1 MAIHFY
7 EEEKTF
13 LLQTAKTSYAFCINK
28 DGYLCHLH
36 WGGKVNGPSD
46 LPTTAELA
54 QRVTMIGRRSS
65 ELELSE
71 YRAWGGASG
80 KEPALKITFPDGTR
94 SLYLVYHS
102 HAIAGNILRI
112 TTRDTQYDVEVVLCY
127 RVSEEFDIIERW
139 SEITNT
145 GKENFDIEI
154 AAGANWRLPDRE
166 EYRLTY
172 FSGNYGHEFQLNR
185 ETLGAAKR
193 VLETRRGLSGF
204 DCAPFFMI
212 DDGTASEHRGAV
224 YFGSVLWSGN
234 WKITVERDSLS
245 DVEITGGINDFDF
258 TWCLE
263 PGQTYTTAKFLAGYL
278 TEGGFG
284 GVGRRMHRYERA
296 EIIHPMERDRLLP
309 IIYNTHNT
317 FWNRVDEKIVLE
329 EIDAAAKTGIELFIL
344 EGGWTGYHDV
354 DSTVNNS
361 QSHRLG
367 YGTWEVN
374 ELRFPNG
381 LKPIADRIHSHGM
394 KFGLWIEPEAVFP
407 TNRIALE
414 HPDWIVGYENR
425 ESEQTGAMRT
435 LTLDMAN
442 DEACDYI
449 IEVFTKLIGENEID
463 YVKNDFN
470 RLIPHMGY
478 RSGKPGH
485 KKEGWDRYVR
495 NMWRCYRTLKE
506 RFPNLIFENS
516 AAGGKRTDLAMLG
529 IAGRM
534 HRSDNQDPLDAVT
547 MFDTMSYFI
556 PPKFQGGACF
566 VSAAFSQWFNERP
579 ATIEYQGHMAMLS
592 SMSVSMNL
600 QTSGEEDMEEL
611 RRVIQL
617 AKQVREVTQLGDMYR
632 IASVR
637 EKDYGVYQYVNYEQ
651 SKSVVMV
658 MGQTMQFAQMPERA
672 CLMGL
677 KPNAKYKVT
686 GHGKFYKK
694 PFCRY
699 EVGQPGYYQEIPERT
714 KDYGIFTG
722 NGLMSVGLPI
732 WVKGN
737 ARSEVIILEEIEN

>member
-1 MAIHFY
+1 MAISY
-7 EEEKTF
+7 WENEKTF
-13 LLQTAKTSYAFCINK
+13 LLQTENTSYGFCISPS
-28 DGYLCHLH
+28 GYLIHLH
-36 WGGKVNGPSD
+36 WGGKVNRPGD
-46 LPTTAELA
+46 LPTLDQLR
-54 QRVTMIGRRSS
+54 QRVSMIGRTVS
-65 ELELSE
+65 EMEMLE
-71 YRAWGGASG
+71 YRAWGGASA

-94 SLYLVYHS
+94 SLYLVYCS
-102 HAIAGNILRI
+102 HTVEENVLRI
-112 TTRDTQYDVEVVLCY
+112 TTRDTQYGVTVVLCY
-127 RVSEEFDIIERW
+127 RVCEKFDIIERW
-139 SEITNT
+139 AEIKNIGDTAFT
-145 GKENFDIEI
+145 VEM
-154 AAGANWRLPDRE
+154 AAVDWHLPERDD
-166 EYRLTY
+166 YRLTY
-172 FSGNYGHEFQLNR
+172 FSGNYGHEFQMNR
-185 ETLGAAKR
+185 ERLGPSKR

-212 DDGTASEHRGAV
+212 DDGTTSEHHGAV

-234 WKITVERDSLS
+234 WKITVQRDCN
-245 DVEITGGINDFDF
+245 DQVTVTGGINDFDF
-258 TWCLE
+258 TYLLE
-263 PGQTYTTAKFLAGYL
+263 PGQSYTTAKFIAGYL

-296 EIIHPMERDRLLP
+296 EIIHPMERDRILP

-317 FWNRVDEKIVLE
+317 FWNRVDEKIVLD
-329 EIDAAAKTGIELFIL
+329 EIDAAAKVGIELFIL

-374 ELRFPNG
+374 TLRFPNG

-407 TNRIALE
+407 TNKIALE
-414 HPDWIVGYENR
+414 HPDWIVGYEHR
-425 ESEQTGAMRT
+425 ESEQTGAMGT

-442 DEACDYI
+442 DDACDYI

-470 RLIPHMGY
+470 RHIPHMGY
-478 RSGKPGH
+478 RSGAPER

-495 NMWRCYRTLKE
+495 NMWRCYGTLKE
-506 RFPNLIFENS
+506 RFPDLIFENS
-516 AAGGKRTDLAMLG
+516 AAGGKRTDLAMLQ

-566 VSAAFSQWFNERP
+566 VSGKFSQWFNHRP
-579 ATIEYQGHMAMLS
+579 ASIEYQGHMAMLS
-592 SMSVSMNL
+592 SMSVSMPL
-600 QTSGEEDMEEL
+600 QTSCEEDMEEL

-617 AKQVREVTQLGDMYR
+617 DKQVREVTQLGDMYR
-632 IASVR
+632 IASVLD
-637 EKDYGVYQYVNYEQ
+637 KDYGVYQYVNDEKT
-651 SKSVVMV
+651 KSVVFV
-658 MGQTMQFAQMPERA
+658 MGRTMQFAQMPERA
-672 CLMGL
+672 RLMGL
-677 KPNAKYKVT
+677 KPDACYKVT
-686 GHGKFYKK
+686 GHGKFYQK

-714 KDYGIFTG
+714 RDYGTFTG
-722 NGLMSVGLPI
+722 SGLMHVGLPL
-732 WVKGN
+732 WLKGN
-737 ARSEVIILEEIEN
+737 AQSEVMVIEEV

>member
-1 MAIHFY
+1 MAIQYF
-7 EEEKTF
+7 ENEKTF
-13 LLQTAKTSYAFCINK
+13 LLQTRNTSYAFCVGEK
-28 DGYLCHLH
+28 DYLLHLH
-36 WGGKVNGPSD
+36 WGGKVNGPED
-46 LPTTAELA
+46 LPTVQELS
-54 QRVTMIGRRSS
+54 QRVTLVGRGSDRV
-65 ELELSE
+65 ELLE
-71 YRAWGGASG
+71 YRSWGGAST

-94 SLYLVYHS
+94 NLYLVYKS
-102 HAIAGNILRI
+102 HDVNGDTLRVNLAEP
-112 TTRDTQYDVEVVLCY
+112 QYGVEVTLCY
-127 RVSEEFDIIERW
+127 RVCEEFDIIERW
-139 SEITNT
+139 AEIKNT
-145 GKENFDIEI
+145 SCESFNIEI
-154 AAGANWRLPDRE
+154 AAGASWKLPDRN

-172 FSGNYGHEFQLNR
+172 FTGAYAHEFQMNR
-185 ETLGAAKR
+185 EKVGSAKR
-193 VLETRRGLSGF
+193 VLETRRGLSGY

-212 DDGTASEHRGAV
+212 DDGTASEHHGAV

-234 WKITVERDSLS
+234 WKITVERDSL
-245 DVEITGGINDFDF
+245 DQTCITGGINDFDF
-258 TWCLE
+258 TYVLGA
-263 PGQTYTTAKFLAGYL
+263 GQTYTTAKFIAGYL

-296 EIIHPMERDRLLP
+296 EIIHPMERDRILP

-317 FWNRVDEKIVLE
+317 FWNRVDEKIVLD
-329 EIDAAAKTGIELFIL
+329 EIDAAAAAGIELFVL
-344 EGGWTGYHDV
+344 EGGWTGYHDA

-361 QSHRLG
+361 QAHRLG

-374 ELRFPNG
+374 ALRFPNG

-407 TNRIALE
+407 TNRIAQE
-414 HPDWIVGYENR
+414 HPDWIVGYEHR
-425 ESEQTGAMRT
+425 EAEQIGSMKT

-449 IEVFTKLIGENEID
+449 IDVFTRLIGENQID

-470 RLIPHMGY
+470 RSIPHMGY
-478 RSGKPGH
+478 RSGALEH

-506 RFPNLIFENS
+506 RFPDLIFENS

-534 HRSDNQDPLDAVT
+534 HRSDNQDPMDAVT

-566 VSAAFSQWFNERP
+566 VSAKFSQWFNERP
-579 ATIEYQGHMAMLS
+579 ASIEYQGHMAMLS
-592 SMSVSMNL
+592 SMSVSMSL
-600 QTSGEEDMEEL
+600 QESSQENMEEL
-611 RRVIQL
+611 RRVIAL
-617 AKQVREVTQLGDMYR
+617 DKQVREVTQLGDLYR

-637 EKDYGVYQYVNYEQ
+637 ENHYGVYQFVNYEKT
-651 SKSVVMV
+651 KSVVFV
-658 MGQTMQFAQMPERA
+658 MGQSMQFAEMPERA
-672 CLMGL
+672 RLLGL
-677 KPNAKYKVT
+677 KPDARYKVT

-699 EVGQPGYYQEIPERT
+699 EFNQPGYYEEIPERT
-714 KDYGIFTG
+714 RDYGVFSG
-722 NGLMSVGLPI
+722 NGLMHAGLRI

-737 ARSEVIILEEIEN
+737 NRSEVIVIEQIEE

>member
-1 MAIHFY
+1 MAIQYF
-7 EEEKTF
+7 ESEKTF
-13 LLQTAKTSYAFCINK
+13 LLQTRNTSYAFCVGEK
-28 DGYLCHLH
+28 DYLLHLH
-36 WGGKVNGPSD
+36 WGGKVNGPED
-46 LPTTAELA
+46 LPTVQELA
-54 QRVTMIGRRSS
+54 QRVTLVGRGSDRV
-65 ELELSE
+65 ELLE
-71 YRAWGGASG
+71 YRSWGGAST

-94 SLYLVYHS
+94 NLYLVYKS
-102 HAIAGNILRI
+102 HDVNGDTLRVNLAEP
-112 TTRDTQYDVEVVLCY
+112 QYGVEVTLCY
-127 RVSEEFDIIERW
+127 RVCEEFDIIERW
-139 SEITNT
+139 AEIKNT
-145 GKENFDIEI
+145 SCESFNIEI
-154 AAGANWRLPDRE
+154 AAGASWKLPDRN

-172 FSGNYGHEFQLNR
+172 FTGAYAHEFQMNR
-185 ETLGAAKR
+185 EKVGSAKR
-193 VLETRRGLSGF
+193 VLETRRGLSGY

-212 DDGTASEHRGAV
+212 DDGTASEHHGAV

-234 WKITVERDSLS
+234 WKITVERDSLNQTC
-245 DVEITGGINDFDF
+245 ITGGINDFDF
-258 TWCLE
+258 TYVLGA
-263 PGQTYTTAKFLAGYL
+263 GQTYTTAKFIAGYL

-296 EIIHPMERDRLLP
+296 EIIHPMERDRILP

-317 FWNRVDEKIVLE
+317 FWNRVDEKIVLD
-329 EIDAAAKTGIELFIL
+329 EIDAAAAAGIELFVL

-367 YGTWEVN
+367 FGTWEVN
-374 ELRFPNG
+374 TLRFPNG

-407 TNRIALE
+407 TNRIAQE
-414 HPDWIVGYENR
+414 HPDWIVGYEHR
-425 ESEQTGAMRT
+425 ESEVISGMGT

-449 IEVFTKLIGENEID
+449 IDVFTRLIGENQID

-470 RLIPHMGY
+470 RSIPHMGY
-478 RSGKPGH
+478 RSGALEH

-506 RFPNLIFENS
+506 RFPDLIFENS

-534 HRSDNQDPLDAVT
+534 HRSDNQDPMDAVT

-566 VSAAFSQWFNERP
+566 VSAKFSQWFNERP
-579 ATIEYQGHMAMLS
+579 ASIEYQGHMAMLS
-592 SMSVSMNL
+592 SMSVSMSL
-600 QTSGEEDMEEL
+600 QESSQENMEEL
-611 RRVIQL
+611 RRVIAL
-617 AKQVREVTQLGDMYR
+617 DKQVREVTQLGDLYR

-637 EKDYGVYQYVNYEQ
+637 ENHYGVYQFVNYEKT
-651 SKSVVMV
+651 KSVVFV
-658 MGQTMQFAQMPERA
+658 MGQSMQFAEMPERA
-672 CLMGL
+672 RLLGL
-677 KPNAKYKVT
+677 KPDARYKVT

-699 EVGQPGYYQEIPERT
+699 EFNQPGYYEEIPERT
-714 KDYGIFTG
+714 KDYGVFSG
-722 NGLMSVGLPI
+722 NGLMHAGLRI

-737 ARSEVIILEEIEN
+737 NRSEVIVIEQIEE

>member
-1 MAIHFY
+1 MAIQYF
-7 EEEKTF
+7 ESEKTF
-13 LLQTAKTSYAFCINK
+13 LLQTRNTSYAFCVGEK
-28 DGYLCHLH
+28 DYLLHLH
-36 WGGKVNGPSD
+36 WGGKVNGPED
-46 LPTTAELA
+46 LPTVQELA
-54 QRVTMIGRRSS
+54 QRVTLVGRGSDRV
-65 ELELSE
+65 ELLE
-71 YRAWGGASG
+71 YRSWGGAST

-94 SLYLVYHS
+94 NLYLVYKS
-102 HAIAGNILRI
+102 HDVNGDTLRVNLAEP
-112 TTRDTQYDVEVVLCY
+112 QYGVEVTLCY
-127 RVSEEFDIIERW
+127 RVCEEFDIIERW
-139 SEITNT
+139 SEIKNT
-145 GKENFDIEI
+145 SAESFNIEI
-154 AAGANWRLPDRE
+154 AAGASWKLPDRN

-172 FSGNYGHEFQLNR
+172 FTGAYAHEFQMNR
-185 ETLGAAKR
+185 EKVGSAKR
-193 VLETRRGLSGF
+193 VLETRRGLSGY

-212 DDGTASEHRGAV
+212 DDGTASEHHGAV

-234 WKITVERDSLS
+234 WKITVERDSL
-245 DVEITGGINDFDF
+245 DQTCITGGINDFDF
-258 TWCLE
+258 TYVLGA
-263 PGQTYTTAKFLAGYL
+263 GQTYTTAKFIAGYL

-296 EIIHPMERDRLLP
+296 EIIHPMERDRILP

-317 FWNRVDEKIVLE
+317 FWNRVDEKIVLD
-329 EIDAAAKTGIELFIL
+329 EIDAAAAAGIELFVL
-344 EGGWTGYHDV
+344 EGGWTGYHDA

-361 QSHRLG
+361 QAHRLG

-374 ELRFPNG
+374 ALRFPNG

-407 TNRIALE
+407 TNRIAQE
-414 HPDWIVGYENR
+414 HPDWIVGYEHR
-425 ESEQTGAMRT
+425 EAEQIGSMKT

-449 IEVFTKLIGENEID
+449 IEVFTRLIGENQID

-470 RLIPHMGY
+470 RSIPHMGY
-478 RSGKPGH
+478 RSGSLEH

-506 RFPNLIFENS
+506 RFPDLIFENS

-534 HRSDNQDPLDAVT
+534 HRSDNQDPMDAVT

-566 VSAAFSQWFNERP
+566 VSAKFSQWFNERP
-579 ATIEYQGHMAMLS
+579 ASIEYQGHMAMLS
-592 SMSVSMNL
+592 SMSVSMSL
-600 QTSGEEDMEEL
+600 QESSQENMEEL
-611 RRVIQL
+611 RRVIAL
-617 AKQVREVTQLGDMYR
+617 DKQVREVTQLGDLYR

-637 EKDYGVYQYVNYEQ
+637 ENHYGVYQFVNYEKT
-651 SKSVVMV
+651 KSVVFV
-658 MGQTMQFAQMPERA
+658 MGQSMQFAEMPERA
-672 CLMGL
+672 RLLGL
-677 KPNAKYKVT
+677 KPDARYKVT

-699 EVGQPGYYQEIPERT
+699 EFNQPGYYEEIPERT
-714 KDYGIFTG
+714 KDYGVFSG
-722 NGLMSVGLPI
+722 NGLMHAGLRI

-737 ARSEVIILEEIEN
+737 NRSEVIVIEQIEE

>member
-1 MAIHFY
+1 MGIFY
-7 EEEKTF
+7 YEQEKTF
-13 LLQTAKTSYAFCINK
+13 LLQTANTSYAFCVSK
-28 DGYLCHLH
+28 EGYLCHLH
-36 WGGKVNGPSD
+36 WGGKVLLPSD
-46 LPTTAELA
+46 LPTLA
-54 QRVTMIGRRSS
+54 QLQQRVTMIGRASS
-65 ELELSE
+65 VTELLE
-71 YRAWGGASG
+71 YRSWGGSSA

-94 SLYLVYHS
+94 NLFLVYSS
-102 HAIAGNILRI
+102 HCVEGDTLRVNLKE
-112 TTRDTQYDVEVVLCY
+112 TQYGVEVTLCY
-127 RVSEEFDIIERW
+127 RVCEEFDIIERW
-139 SEITNT
+139 SEIKNT
-145 GKENFDIEI
+145 SGEDFNIEM
-154 AAGANWRLPDRE
+154 AAGANWHLPDRDG
-166 EYRLTY
+166 YRLTY

-185 ETLGAAKR
+185 EKLGASKR
-193 VLETRRGLSGF
+193 VLETRRGLSGY

-212 DDGTASEHRGAV
+212 DDGSASEHHGAV

-234 WKITVERDSLS
+234 WKITVERDSL
-245 DVEITGGINDFDF
+245 DHTEVTGGINDFDF
-258 TWCLE
+258 TYVLE
-263 PGQTYTTAKFLAGYL
+263 PGASYTTAKFIAGYL

-284 GVGRRMHRYERA
+284 GVGRRMHRYERK
-296 EIIHPMERDRLLP
+296 EIIHPMERDRILP

-317 FWNRVDEKIVLE
+317 FWNRVDEKIVLD
-329 EIDAAAKTGIELFIL
+329 EIDAAAKAGIELFIL
-344 EGGWTGYHDV
+344 EGGWTGYHDL

-381 LKPIADRIHSHGM
+381 LKPIADRIHGHGM

-407 TNRIALE
+407 TNKIAVE
-414 HPDWIVGYENR
+414 HPDWIVGYEHR
-425 ESEQTGAMRT
+425 ESEKIGAMGT

-442 DEACDYI
+442 DDACDYI
-449 IEVFTKLIGENEID
+449 IDVFTRLIGENQID

-470 RLIPHMGY
+470 RAIPHMGY
-478 RSGKPGH
+478 RSGERKH

-566 VSAAFSQWFNERP
+566 VSGAFSQWFNERP

-592 SMSVSMNL
+592 SMSVSMSL
-600 QTSGEEDMEEL
+600 QTSSQEDMEEL
-611 RRVIQL
+611 RRVIEL
-617 AKQVREVTQLGDMYR
+617 DKQVREVTQLGDMYR
-632 IASVR
+632 IASVL
-637 EKDYGVYQYVNYEQ
+637 EKDYGVYQYVNYEKT
-651 SKSVVMV
+651 KSVVFV

-677 KPNAKYKVT
+677 KPEGKYKVT
-686 GHGKFYKK
+686 GHGKFFKK
-694 PFCRY
+694 RFCRY
-699 EVGQPGYYQEIPERT
+699 EKGQPGYYQEIPERT
-714 KDYGIFTG
+714 RDYGEFSG
-722 NGLMSVGLPI
+722 NGLMHVGLPI

-737 ARSEVIILEEIEN
+737 ARSEVIVIEEI

>member
-1 MAIHFY
+1 MAIQYF
-7 EEEKTF
+7 ENEKTF
-13 LLQTAKTSYAFCINK
+13 LLQTRNTSYAFCVGEK
-28 DGYLCHLH
+28 DYLLHLH
-36 WGGKVNGPSD
+36 WGGKVNGPED
-46 LPTTAELA
+46 LPMVQELS
-54 QRVTMIGRRSS
+54 QRVTLVGRGSDRV
-65 ELELSE
+65 ELLE
-71 YRAWGGASG
+71 YRSWGGAST

-94 SLYLVYHS
+94 NLYLVYKS
-102 HAIAGNILRI
+102 HDVNGDTLRV
-112 TTRDTQYDVEVVLCY
+112 TLTEPQYGVEVTLCY
-127 RVSEEFDIIERW
+127 RVCEEFDIIERW
-139 SEITNT
+139 AEIKNT
-145 GKENFDIEI
+145 SCESFNIEI
-154 AAGANWRLPDRE
+154 AAGASWKLPDRN

-172 FSGNYGHEFQLNR
+172 FTGAYAHEFQMNR
-185 ETLGAAKR
+185 EKVGSAKR
-193 VLETRRGLSGF
+193 VLETRRGLSGY

-212 DDGTASEHRGAV
+212 DDGTASEHHGAV

-234 WKITVERDSLS
+234 WKITVERDSL
-245 DVEITGGINDFDF
+245 DQTCITGGINDFDF
-258 TWCLE
+258 TYVLGA
-263 PGQTYTTAKFLAGYL
+263 GQTYTTAKFIAGYL

-296 EIIHPMERDRLLP
+296 EIIHPMERDRILP

-317 FWNRVDEKIVLE
+317 FWNRVDEKIVLD
-329 EIDAAAKTGIELFIL
+329 EIDAAAAAGIELFVL
-344 EGGWTGYHDV
+344 EGGWTGYHDA

-374 ELRFPNG
+374 ALRFPNG

-407 TNRIALE
+407 TNRIAQE
-414 HPDWIVGYENR
+414 HPDWIVGYEHR
-425 ESEQTGAMRT
+425 EAEQIGSMKT

-449 IEVFTKLIGENEID
+449 IEVFTRLIGENQID

-470 RLIPHMGY
+470 RSIPHMGY
-478 RSGKPGH
+478 RSGSLEH

-506 RFPNLIFENS
+506 RFPDLIFENS

-534 HRSDNQDPLDAVT
+534 HRSDNQDPMDAVT

-566 VSAAFSQWFNERP
+566 VSAKFSQWFNERP
-579 ATIEYQGHMAMLS
+579 ASIEYQGHMAMLS
-592 SMSVSMNL
+592 SMSVSMSL
-600 QTSGEEDMEEL
+600 QESSQENMEEL
-611 RRVIQL
+611 RRVIAL
-617 AKQVREVTQLGDMYR
+617 DKQVREVTQLGDLYR

-637 EKDYGVYQYVNYEQ
+637 ENHYGVYQFVNYEKT
-651 SKSVVMV
+651 KSVVFV
-658 MGQTMQFAQMPERA
+658 MGQSMQFAEMPERA
-672 CLMGL
+672 RLLGL
-677 KPNAKYKVT
+677 KPDARYKVT

-699 EVGQPGYYQEIPERT
+699 EFNQPGYYEEIPERT
-714 KDYGIFTG
+714 KDYGVFSG
-722 NGLMSVGLPI
+722 NGLMHAGLRI

-737 ARSEVIILEEIEN
+737 NRSEVIVIEQIEE

>member
-1 MAIHFY
+1 MAITYF
-7 EEEKTF
+7 ENEKTF
-13 LLQTAKTSYAFCINK
+13 LLQTEKTAYAFCVSNE
-28 DGYLCHLH
+28 GYLCHLH
-36 WGGKVNGPSD
+36 WGGMVNSPAD
-46 LPTTAELA
+46 LPTLDQLS
-54 QRVTMIGRRSS
+54 QRVTMIGRRSGIT
-65 ELELSE
+65 ELLE
-71 YRAWGGASG
+71 YRSWGGSSA

-94 SLYLVYHS
+94 NLFLVYKS
-102 HAIAGNILRI
+102 HEISGDTLSVTLREV
-112 TTRDTQYDVEVVLCY
+112 QYGVEVTLYY
-127 RVSEEFDIIERW
+127 RVCEKFDIIERW
-139 SEITNT
+139 SVIKNT
-145 GKENFDIEI
+145 SNENFNIEM
-154 AAGANWRLPDRE
+154 AAGANWRLPDKE
-166 EYRLTY
+166 QYRLTY
-172 FSGNYGHEFQLNR
+172 FSGNYGHEFQMNR
-185 ETLGAAKR
+185 EKLGAAKR
-193 VLETRRGLSGF
+193 VLETRRGLSGY
-204 DCAPFFMI
+204 DCAPFFMV
-212 DDGTASEHRGAV
+212 DDGSASEHHGAV

-234 WKITVERDSLS
+234 WKITVELDSRGNT
-245 DVEITGGINDFDF
+245 EITGGINDFDF
-258 TWCLE
+258 NWLLE
-263 PGQTYTTAKFLAGYL
+263 PGATYETAKFIAGYL

-296 EIIHPMERDRLLP
+296 EIIHPMERDRVLP

-317 FWNRVDEKIVLE
+317 FWNRVDERIVLD
-329 EIDAAAKTGIELFIL
+329 EIDAAHEAGIELFIL
-344 EGGWTGYHDV
+344 EGGWTGYHDL

-361 QSHRLG
+361 QAHRLG

-381 LKPIADRIHSHGM
+381 LKPIADRIHGYGM

-407 TNRIALE
+407 TNKIAVE
-414 HPDWIVGYENR
+414 HPEWIVGYEHR
-425 ESEQTGAMRT
+425 ESERIGAMGT

-442 DEACDYI
+442 DDACDYI
-449 IEVFTKLIGENEID
+449 IDVFTKLIGENEID

-470 RLIPHMGY
+470 REIPHMGY
-478 RSGKPGH
+478 RSGDLAR

-579 ATIEYQGHMAMLS
+579 ASIEYQGHMAMLS
-592 SMSVSMNL
+592 SMSVSMPL
-600 QTSGEEDMEEL
+600 QTSPEEDMEEL

-617 AKQVREVTQLGDMYR
+617 DKQVREVTQLGDMYR
-632 IASVR
+632 IASVL
-637 EKDYGVYQYVNYEQ
+637 EKDYGIYQYVNYEQ
-651 SKSVVMV
+651 TKSVVFV
-658 MGQTMQFAQMPERA
+658 MGQTMQFAQMPDRA

-677 KPNAKYKVT
+677 KPDASYKVT

-714 KDYGIFTG
+714 KDYGVFSG

-737 ARSEVIILEEIEN
+737 ARSEVIVIEEV

>member
-1 MAIHFY
+1 MAIQYF
-7 EEEKTF
+7 ENEKTF
-13 LLQTAKTSYAFCINK
+13 LLQTRNTSYAFCVGEK
-28 DGYLCHLH
+28 DYLLHLH
-36 WGGKVNGPSD
+36 WGGKVNGPED
-46 LPTTAELA
+46 LPTVQELS
-54 QRVTMIGRRSS
+54 QRVTLVGRGSDRV
-65 ELELSE
+65 ELLE
-71 YRAWGGASG
+71 YRSWGGAST

-94 SLYLVYHS
+94 NLYLVYKS
-102 HAIAGNILRI
+102 HDVNGDTLRVNLEEP
-112 TTRDTQYDVEVVLCY
+112 QYGVEVTLCY
-127 RVSEEFDIIERW
+127 RVCEEFDIIERW
-139 SEITNT
+139 AEIKNT
-145 GKENFDIEI
+145 SCESFNIEI
-154 AAGANWRLPDRE
+154 AAGASWKLPDRN

-172 FSGNYGHEFQLNR
+172 FTGAYAHEFQMNR
-185 ETLGAAKR
+185 EKVGSAKR
-193 VLETRRGLSGF
+193 VLETRRGLSGY

-212 DDGTASEHRGAV
+212 DDGTASEYHGAV

-234 WKITVERDSLS
+234 WKITVERDSL
-245 DVEITGGINDFDF
+245 DQTCITGGINDFDF
-258 TWCLE
+258 TYVLGA
-263 PGQTYTTAKFLAGYL
+263 GQTYTTAKFIAGYL

-296 EIIHPMERDRLLP
+296 EIIHPMERDRILP

-317 FWNRVDEKIVLE
+317 FWNRVDEKIVLD
-329 EIDAAAKTGIELFIL
+329 EIDAAAAAGIELFVL
-344 EGGWTGYHDV
+344 EGGWTGYHDA

-361 QSHRLG
+361 QAHRLG

-374 ELRFPNG
+374 TLRFPNG

-407 TNRIALE
+407 TNRIAQE
-414 HPDWIVGYENR
+414 HPDWIVGYEHR
-425 ESEQTGAMRT
+425 EAEQIGSMKT

-449 IEVFTKLIGENEID
+449 IEVFTRLIGENQID

-470 RLIPHMGY
+470 RSIPHMGY
-478 RSGKPGH
+478 RSGSLEH

-506 RFPNLIFENS
+506 RFPDLIFENS

-534 HRSDNQDPLDAVT
+534 HRSDNQDPMDAVT

-566 VSAAFSQWFNERP
+566 VSAKFSQWFNERP
-579 ATIEYQGHMAMLS
+579 ASIEYQGHMAMLS
-592 SMSVSMNL
+592 SMSVSMSL
-600 QTSGEEDMEEL
+600 QESSQENMEEL
-611 RRVIQL
+611 RRVIAL
-617 AKQVREVTQLGDMYR
+617 DKQVREVTQLGDLYR

-637 EKDYGVYQYVNYEQ
+637 ENHYGVYQFVNYEKT
-651 SKSVVMV
+651 KSVVFV
-658 MGQTMQFAQMPERA
+658 MGQSMQFAEMPERA
-672 CLMGL
+672 RLLGL
-677 KPNAKYKVT
+677 KPDARYKVT

-699 EVGQPGYYQEIPERT
+699 EFNQPGYYEEIPERT
-714 KDYGIFTG
+714 KDYGVFSG
-722 NGLMSVGLPI
+722 NGLMHAGLRI

-737 ARSEVIILEEIEN
+737 NRSEVIVIEQIEE

>member
-1 MAIHFY
+1 MAIQYF
-7 EEEKTF
+7 ENEKTF
-13 LLQTAKTSYAFCINK
+13 LLQTRNTSYAFCVGEK
-28 DGYLCHLH
+28 DYLLHLH
-36 WGGKVNGPSD
+36 WGGKVNGPED
-46 LPTTAELA
+46 LPTVQELS
-54 QRVTMIGRRSS
+54 QRVTLVGRGSDRV
-65 ELELSE
+65 ELLE
-71 YRAWGGASG
+71 YRSWGGAST

-94 SLYLVYHS
+94 NLYLVYKS
-102 HAIAGNILRI
+102 HDVNGDTLRVNLAEP
-112 TTRDTQYDVEVVLCY
+112 QYGVEVTLCY
-127 RVSEEFDIIERW
+127 RVCEEFDIIERW
-139 SEITNT
+139 AEIKNT
-145 GKENFDIEI
+145 SCESFNIEI
-154 AAGANWRLPDRE
+154 AAGASWKLPDRN

-172 FSGNYGHEFQLNR
+172 FTGAYAHEFQMNR
-185 ETLGAAKR
+185 EKVGSAKR
-193 VLETRRGLSGF
+193 VLETRRGLSGY

-212 DDGTASEHRGAV
+212 DDGTASEHHGAV

-234 WKITVERDSLS
+234 WKITVERDSL
-245 DVEITGGINDFDF
+245 DQTCVTGGINDFDF
-258 TWCLE
+258 TYLLGA
-263 PGQTYTTAKFLAGYL
+263 GQTYTTAKFIAGYL

-296 EIIHPMERDRLLP
+296 EIIHPMERDRILP

-317 FWNRVDEKIVLE
+317 FWNRVDEKLVLD
-329 EIDAAAKTGIELFIL
+329 EIDAAAKAGIELFVL
-344 EGGWTGYHDV
+344 EGGWTGYHDL

-361 QSHRLG
+361 QAHRLG

-381 LKPIADRIHSHGM
+381 LKPIADRIHGHGM

-407 TNRIALE
+407 TNKLALE
-414 HPDWIVGYENR
+414 HPDWIVGYEHR
-425 ESEQTGAMRT
+425 ESERIGAMGT

-442 DEACDYI
+442 DDACDYI
-449 IEVFTKLIGENEID
+449 IDVFTKLIGENEID

-470 RLIPHMGY
+470 RAIPHMGY
-478 RSGKPGH
+478 RSGSLEH

-592 SMSVSMNL
+592 SMSVSMSL
-600 QTSGEEDMEEL
+600 QESSQENMEEL
-611 RRVIQL
+611 RRVIEL
-617 AKQVREVTQLGDMYR
+617 DKQVREVTQLGDMYR
-632 IASVR
+632 IASVL
-637 EKDYGVYQYVNYEQ
+637 ENDYGVYQYVNYEQ
-651 SKSVVMV
+651 TKSVVFV

-672 CLMGL
+672 RLMGL
-677 KPNAKYKVT
+677 KPDAKYKVT

-699 EVGQPGYYQEIPERT
+699 EVNQPGYYQEVPERV
-714 KDYGIFTG
+714 KEYGVFSG
-722 NGLMSVGLPI
+722 NGLMSAGLRI

-737 ARSEVIILEEIEN
+737 ARSEVITIEEIG

>member
-1 MAIHFY
+1 MAICYY
-7 EEEKTF
+7 ENEKTF
-13 LLQTAKTSYAFCINK
+13 LLQTANTSYAFCVSQE
-28 DGYLCHLH
+28 GYLCHLH
-36 WGGKVNGPSD
+36 WGGKVNEPGD
-46 LPTTAELA
+46 LPTVEQLS
-54 QRVTMIGRRSS
+54 QRVTMIGRRSAIT
-65 ELELSE
+65 ELLE
-71 YRAWGGASG
+71 YRSWGGSSA

-94 SLYLVYHS
+94 NLFLVYKS
-102 HAIAGNILRI
+102 HAIEGDTLRVVLQE
-112 TTRDTQYDVEVVLCY
+112 TQYGVEVTLCY
-127 RVSEEFDIIERW
+127 RVCEEFDIIERW
-139 SEITNT
+139 SQIRNT
-145 GKENFDIEI
+145 SEDSFNIEI
-154 AAGANWRLPDRE
+154 AAGANWRLPDKE
-166 EYRLTY
+166 QYRLTY
-172 FSGNYGHEFQLNR
+172 FSGNYGHEFQMNR
-185 ETLGAAKR
+185 EKLGAAKR
-193 VLETRRGLSGF
+193 VLETRRGLSGY
-204 DCAPFFMI
+204 DCAPFFMV
-212 DDGTASEHRGAV
+212 DDGAASEHHGAV

-234 WKITVERDSLS
+234 WKITVERDSRGNT
-245 DVEITGGINDFDF
+245 EITGGINDFDF
-258 TWCLE
+258 NWLLA
-263 PGQTYTTAKFLAGYL
+263 PGATYETAKFIAGYL
-278 TEGGFG
+278 TDGGFG

-296 EIIHPMERDRLLP
+296 EIIHPMERDRVLP

-317 FWNRVDEKIVLE
+317 FWNRVDEKIVLD
-329 EIDAAAKTGIELFIL
+329 EIDAAYKAGIELFIL

-361 QSHRLG
+361 QAHRLG

-381 LKPIADRIHSHGM
+381 LKPIADRIHGYGM

-407 TNRIALE
+407 TNKIAQE
-414 HPDWIVGYENR
+414 HPDWIVGYEHR
-425 ESEQTGAMRT
+425 ESERIGAMGT

-442 DEACDYI
+442 DDACDYI
-449 IEVFTKLIGENEID
+449 IDVFTKLIGENEID

-470 RLIPHMGY
+470 REIPHMGY
-478 RSGKPGH
+478 RSGDLAR

-566 VSAAFSQWFNERP
+566 VSGAFSQWFNERP
-579 ATIEYQGHMAMLS
+579 ASIEYQGHMAMLS
-592 SMSVSMNL
+592 SMSVSMSL
-600 QTSGEEDMEEL
+600 QTSSQEDMEEL
-611 RRVIQL
+611 RRVIEL
-617 AKQVREVTQLGDMYR
+617 DKQVREVTQLGDMYR
-632 IASVR
+632 IASVLD
-637 EKDYGVYQYVNYEQ
+637 KDYGVYQYVNYAQ
-651 SKSVVMV
+651 TKSVVFV

-677 KPNAKYKVT
+677 KPDAKYKVT

-714 KDYGIFTG
+714 KDYGVFTG
-722 NGLMSVGLPI
+722 NGLMHAGLPI

-737 ARSEVIILEEIEN
+737 ARSEVIVIEEM